1 MGEECLFLSK
11 EWIYRATRLIEEAK
25 RVDEDFRRK
34 TRDFTLSVAYVVK
47 DIPPILRDMYSS
59 DEVYIY
65 IELSEGRLKKLAI
78 NPREKVEPDF
88 TVESQYEIARDI
100 FSGKLSLG
108 AAFVQRK
115 IKVSPFMKLYANP
128 AFTAKSL
135 VTASAILKILSKIPT
150 TYP

>member
-1 MGEECLFLSK
+1 MGEGCLFLSK

-25 RVDEDFRRK
+25 SVDEDFKRK

-47 DIPPILRDMYSS
+47 DIPQILREMYSS
-59 DEVYIY
+59 ETIRIY
-65 IELSEGRLKKLAI
+65 IELSEGKLKRLVI
-78 NPREKVEPDF
+78 NPEEELKPDF
-88 TVESQYEIARDI
+88 TVESKYEIARDI

-128 AFTAKSL
+128 SFTAKSL